1 VLVLVKKCAK
11 LSQAGRVE
19 WPVEMIWKQSSSTS
33 HKTRKSKSFV
43 MLYADVQKRGLTSNH
58 SQYGF
63 FRKENKQIFKYLRK
77 FPILPRTQKISF
89 TDKWDFAKFLLHKI
103 SYFVEPQLKVF
114 AYLLIPKQMNKK
126 VPGILALH
134 EHNDEYKA
142 GKSEVVGLVK
152 DPRYTKLEAVYPD
165 PAHRTP
171 ISKRQFAYGKELCE
185 KGFVVLAP
193 DFIGFEEYR
202 DNFGLELN
210 EYYEDPRF
218 IRGYEEMLSEKYLLY
233 GSCLMAKHIH
243 DLYVAVSILSS
254 IEHVDSNKIGVIGH
268 SLGGEMTSI
277 ITAFDKRIK
286 AGVNSCGT
294 FSYEDFENSNRMETA
309 NTIIPNFR
317 SDNKDFDFFLDMI
330 PPTPFLATNGAK
342 DIGSMAKKLLKNKRK
357 NFEVVIHKEGHEFP
371 SDVRNKAYSF
381 LQKNLT

>member
-1 VLVLVKKCAK
+1 MLPK
-11 LSQAGRVE
+11 SQEIG
-19 WPVEMIWKQSSSTS
+19 
-33 HKTRKSKSFV
+33 FV
-43 MLYADVQKRGLTSNH
+43 
-58 SQYGF
+58 
-63 FRKENKQIFKYLRK
+63 
-77 FPILPRTQKISF
+77 
-89 TDKWDFAKFLLHKI
+89 DKWDFRRFFIHKI

-114 AYLLIPKQMNKK
+114 AYLLKPKQMKTKK
-126 VPGILALH
+126 VPSILALH

-152 DPRYTKLEAVYPD
+152 DPKYTKLKAVHPD

-171 ISKRQFAYGKELCE
+171 PSKKQFAYGKELCE
-185 KGFVVLAP
+185 KGFIVLAP

-202 DNFGLELN
+202 DSNWELDD
-210 EYYEDPRF
+210 YYEDPGF

-243 DLYVAVSILSS
+243 DLYVAMSVLSS

-268 SLGGEMTSI
+268 SLGGGMTSI
-277 ITAFDKRIK
+277 ITAFDRRIK

-317 SDNKDFDFFLDMI
+317 SDDKDIDFFLDMV
-330 PPTPFLATNGAK
+330 PPTPFLSTNGSK
-342 DIGSMAKKLLKNKRK
+342 DMWFGSRARTLLTKKRR
-357 NFEVVIHKEGHEFP
+357 NFDVVIHEGGHEFP
-371 SDVRNKAYSF
+371 SEVRIKAYSF